1 MLLSADTASAS
12 LAPLGRT
19 FRGGR
24 FGGDAHRKRFL
35 QRLFNRKSGDGEVRV
50 KTGSVAVRDKQRHR
64 RVVEVGVG
72 KGVVVLILR
81 LAGIAGVNPDPLT
94 LRERA
99 ALADARGRFEWE
111 QTASLMA
118 LIVNLMR
125 DPKKNKAV
133 KAEDFNPYTV
143 KEKAFLKAPLSVLR
157 DVFVKK

>member
-1 MLLSADTASAS
+1 MLFLYVMLYVMSAKKTA
-12 LAPLGRT
+12 LEL
-19 FRGGR
+19 
-24 FGGDAHRKRFL
+24 
-35 QRLFNRKSGDGEVRV
+35 VRIELV
-50 KTGSVAVRDKQRHR
+50 Q
-64 RVVEVGVG
+64 
-72 KGVVVLILR
+72 
-81 LAGIAGVNPDPLT
+81 LT
-94 LRERA
+94 LRELA

-125 DPKKNKAV
+125 DPKKNKPV

>member
-1 MLLSADTASAS
+1 MFHEGLDNLFQIVKRIVKAVQQFCVLDSAAVFTQHPDDLLA
-12 LAPLGRT
+12 
-19 FRGGR
+19 
-24 FGGDAHRKRFL
+24 
-35 QRLFNRKSGDGEVRV
+35 LFIK
-50 KTGSVAVRDKQRHR
+50 
-64 RVVEVGVG
+64 
-72 KGVVVLILR
+72 
-81 LAGIAGVNPDPLT
+81 LT
-94 LRERA
+94 LRELA

-125 DPKKNKAV
+125 DPKKNKPV